1 MERKAARLG
10 RLEAREPMLIA
21 PEATKLRAIGATTP
35 IHPTGFPAKNGVA
48 KEVNQLR
55 RENNIMNAIMPTGEI
70 TETQALEIPNA
81 LDDLEQ
87 AIEIL
92 NGKIKTLTETLRYVC
107 REYRTDEPEACWPS
121 AIRVT
126 GLGQR
131 IDKSVTS
138 VQNANTQLQTI
149 LDLIQI

>member
-1 MERKAARLG
+1 
-10 RLEAREPMLIA
+10 
-21 PEATKLRAIGATTP
+21 
-35 IHPTGFPAKNGVA
+35 
-48 KEVNQLR
+48 
-55 RENNIMNAIMPTGEI
+55 MNAIMPTEEI

-81 LDDLEQ
+81 LDDLEH

-92 NGKIKTLTETLRYVC
+92 DGKIKTLTETLRYVC
-107 REYRTDEPEACWPS
+107 REYHTDEPEACWPS

-138 VQNANTQLQTI
+138 VQNVNVQIQTI
-149 LDLIQI
+149 LNLIQI